1 MSTDLDWMKLA
12 LELAAGGRYTASPN
26 PMVGAVIVSQGEV
39 VGRGF
44 HKKPGLPHAEVLAL
58 AEAGEKAQGA
68 TLYVTLEPCSHHGRT
83 GPCCVALAPAGIK
96 RVVVA
101 SLDPDRRVAGTGIK
115 HLREEGLSVQ
125 IGMLERQALRL
136 NERYIKH
143 RQTGMPFI
151 TLKAALTLDGKLA
164 ARTGDSKW
172 ITCVEA
178 RQAAHLLRA
187 EHDAVLVGVGTVIYD
202 DPELTCRVLEDPDF
216 EQPARI
222 VVDPTLRAPLE
233 AKVFSPQDGARR
245 LVLCSEEA
253 ELDRM
258 AAFQEHGIELLPV
271 PETRPGCLALE
282 SALARLAKEEIT
294 SLLVEGGGE
303 THAAFISQRFGDKI
317 WFAVAPRLLGGREA
331 PTPVEGEGFATVAE
345 ALDLTSVSVEQLG
358 TDFIFEGY
366 LFGREPACSLD

>member
-1 MSTDLDWMKLA
+1 MTTDLDYMKLA

-26 PMVGAVIVSQGEV
+26 PMVGAVIVRDGEV

-68 TLYVTLEPCSHHGRT
+68 TLYITLEPCSHYGRT
-83 GPCCVALAPAGIK
+83 GPCCVLLAPAGIK

-101 SLDPDRRVAGTGIK
+101 SLDPDRRVAGAGIK
-115 HLREEGLSVQ
+115 HLQEEGLEVQ
-125 IGMLERQALRL
+125 TGLLEREALRL
-136 NERYIKH
+136 NERYVKH
-143 RQTGMPFI
+143 RLTGMPFI

-172 ITCVEA
+172 ITCEEA
-178 RQAAHLLRA
+178 RRAAHLLRA
-187 EHDAVLVGVGTVIYD
+187 ENDAVLVGVGTVVAD
-202 DPELTCRVLEDPDF
+202 DPELTCRVLDDPDF
-216 EQPARI
+216 DQPARI
-222 VVDPTLRAPLE
+222 VVDPTLRAPLD
-233 AKVFSPQDGARR
+233 AKVFSPLDGARR

-253 ELDRM
+253 DLSRM
-258 AAFQEHGIELLPV
+258 AAFQERGIELLPV
-271 PETRPGCLALE
+271 PETSHGRLALE
-282 SALARLAKEEIT
+282 PALARLASEELT

-303 THAAFISQRFGDKI
+303 TNAAFISQGFGDRI
-317 WFAVAPRLLGGREA
+317 WFAVAPRLLGGRKA

-345 ALDLTSVSVEQLG
+345 ALNLSDVSVVQIG

-366 LFGREPACSLD
+366 LFGREPACSLA